1 MARGDTAL
9 ARLPLAAKIGV
20 GFGLVAIVGIAY
32 FVVFYGEISSNISAE
47 KAREGQLTA
56 SLAEARKAEFAF
68 QKDLSELTQRQQ
80 RQREFDK
87 MLPTTTEYPAFLSS
101 VQNVANVAGVAL
113 TAWTPNAE
121 IPEMFYARVPMKLEL
136 SGRFHQVA
144 KFFYGVGQLDRII
157 NMENISL
164 TEPKV
169 MGEDVVLRVEGL
181 ATAFRALQ
189 PAEQSAAAAAAAA
202 ETPKPAAKGK
212 GKGQKK

>member
-9 ARLPLAAKIGV
+9 ARLPLPAKIGV
-20 GFGLVAIVGIAY
+20 GAGLVGIVGVAY
-32 FVVFYGEISSNISAE
+32 FVVFYGDISSKISAA
-47 KAREGQLTA
+47 KAREGQLATT
-56 SLAEARKAEFAF
+56 LLEARKAEFAF

-87 MLPTTTEYPAFLSS
+87 MLPASTEYPAFLSS
-101 VQNVANVAGVAL
+101 VQNVANVSGVAL

-121 IPEMFYARVPMKLEL
+121 VPETFYARVPMKLEL

-157 NMENISL
+157 NMENITL

-169 MGEDVVLRVEGL
+169 LGEDVVLRVEGL
-181 ATAFRALQ
+181 ATAFRALE
-189 PAEQSAAAAAAAA
+189 ATEQKSAD
-202 ETPKPAAKGK
+202 KRGAAKG
-212 GKGQKK
+212 QRP